1 MDINELRAIQ
11 APLKQRYKEHPATA
25 LVSSRA
31 EGLLE
36 GDGIDCSVFTD
47 RGTTIAG
54 LHPSTG
60 GDGSKAC
67 SADML
72 LQALVACAG
81 VTMKAVAKA
90 MRVPLNRVK
99 VIADGTWD
107 ARGTLGVDRTA
118 PVGLT
123 AVSLTFEIDSSAD
136 DEKLEKLVDLTERYC
151 VIFQTL
157 AHPPLLRTHLKR

>member
-47 RGTTIAG
+47 LGTTIAG

>member
-1 MDINELRAIQ
+1 
-11 APLKQRYKEHPATA
+11 
-25 LVSSRA
+25 
-31 EGLLE
+31 
-36 GDGIDCSVFTD
+36 
-47 RGTTIAG
+47 
-54 LHPSTG
+54 
-60 GDGSKAC
+60 
-67 SADML
+67 ML